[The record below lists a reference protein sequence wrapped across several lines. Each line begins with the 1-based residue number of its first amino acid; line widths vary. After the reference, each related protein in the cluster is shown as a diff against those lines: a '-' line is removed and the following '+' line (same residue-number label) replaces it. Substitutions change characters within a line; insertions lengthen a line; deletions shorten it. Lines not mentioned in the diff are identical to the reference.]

1 MLAPGSV
8 ASSEGTAVYRIS
20 TFSERDYDGKIPHR
34 EDNGAGGTERSIL
47 VTGAVHTVICLH
59 SGSELKE
66 SDRNFK
72 PISERILARIL
83 QQQRCYFTRST
94 DLLAAARPLDPNR
107 CARRRVCRPETAQ
120 PPQNQQRF
128 SCTSEVRSART
139 NSSPYCE

>member
-34 EDNGAGGTERSIL
+34 EDNGAGGTERCIL
-47 VTGAVHTVICLH
+47 VEGAVHTVICLH

-72 PISERILARIL
+72 TYLRKDSRADPTTATLLLYSFNRPT
-83 QQQRCYFTRST
+83 CRST
-94 DLLAAARPLDPNR
+94 AA
-107 CARRRVCRPETAQ
+107 
-120 PPQNQQRF
+120 
-128 SCTSEVRSART
+128 
-139 NSSPYCE
+139 